1 MVEIKLTKIGITE
14 KKNDNFSEWYTQVV
28 TRAELVDYSSVKG
41 FIILREYG
49 FSIWEN
55 IQSILD
61 KEFKKDNTK
70 NAYFPLLIPESLLNR
85 ESDHFKGFTPEVF
98 WVTKTGDNDIENK
111 LAIRPTSETIAYES
125 YSKWIKSWRDL
136 PLKLNF
142 WNSVLRAEIKDTKP
156 FIRTSEFLWQEGH
169 TVHETKEDA
178 TKQVDFMLKLYKNFV
193 NEYLALPILTGRKSD
208 KEKFVGADYTLTL
221 EGIMPDGKA
230 LQMGT
235 SHHLGQNFSKPFD
248 INFLGKDEKQH
259 FTWQT
264 SWGVSW
270 RLIGALI
277 MIHGDDKGL
286 ILPPKIAP
294 IQVVI
299 IPIYYDEVKKKEILS
314 VIEDITKQLD
324 GKGIRSYAD
333 SSENHTPG
341 WKFNQW
347 EMKGVPIRIEIGPK
361 DLENNSLVVV
371 KRTSRDKKNI
381 TINDNLSDHILKELN
396 TIQDE
401 LFESAKKKH
410 NEMIHRI
417 EDYNELC
424 SKLNSEGGF
433 VKSVWCGNRE
443 CEDKIKDKTGADI
456 RLIEDE
462 IIDSACIVCRKNATN
477 AVYFA
482 KSY

>member
-1 MVEIKLTKIGITE
+1 MVKIGITE
-14 KKNDNFSEWYTQVV
+14 KKDENFSEWYTQTVLK
-28 TRAELVDYSSVKG
+28 AELIDYSQVKG

-61 KEFKKDNTK
+61 KEFKKDGTK

-98 WVTKTGDNDIENK
+98 WVTRTGDNEIDNK

-125 YSKWIKSWRDL
+125 YAKWIKSWRDL

-169 TVHETKEDA
+169 TAHETKEEA
-178 TKQVDFMLKLYKNFV
+178 TKQVDFMLKLYEDFV
-193 NEYLALPILTGRKSD
+193 NDYLALPILTGRKSD
-208 KEKFVGADYTLTL
+208 KEKFVGADYTLTI

-235 SHHLGQNFSKPFD
+235 SHHLGQNFSKPFE
-248 INFLGKDEKQH
+248 ISFLGKDEEQH
-259 FTWQT
+259 FAWQT

-270 RLIGALI
+270 RLMGALI
-277 MIHGDDKGL
+277 MTHGDDKGL

-299 IPIYYDEVKKKEILS
+299 IPIYYDEMKKNEIMK
-314 VIEDITKQLD
+314 VIEGVIKQLD
-324 GKGIRSYAD
+324 AKGVRSYVD
-333 SSENHTPG
+333 SSEQHTPG

-361 DLENNSLVVV
+361 DLEKNSFVVV
-371 KRTSRDKKNI
+371 KRNSREKRDI
-381 TINDNLSDHILKELN
+381 PIDNNTAGEIVKELK
-396 TIQDE
+396 TIQSE
-401 LFESAKKKH
+401 LYDIAKKKH
-410 NEMIHRI
+410 NNMIF
-417 EDYNELC
+417 ESVDYNELC
-424 SKLNSEGGF
+424 ERLNNERGF
-433 VKSVWCGNRE
+433 VKTGWCESRE
-443 CEDKIKDKTGADI
+443 CEDKIKDETGADI

-462 IIDSACIVCRKNATN
+462 KIDSTCIVCGKNTKN
-477 AVYFA
+477 TVYFA

>member
-1 MVEIKLTKIGITE
+1 MVKIGITE
-14 KKNDNFSEWYTQVV
+14 KKDENFSEWYTQTVLK
-28 TRAELVDYSSVKG
+28 AELIDYSQVKG

-61 KEFKKDNTK
+61 KKFKEDGTK
-70 NAYFPLLIPESLLNR
+70 NAYFPLLIPESLLNK
-85 ESDHFKGFTPEVF
+85 ESEHFKGFTPEVF

-111 LAIRPTSETIAYES
+111 LAIRPTSEAIAYES
-125 YSKWIKSWRDL
+125 YAKWIKSWRDL

-169 TVHETKEDA
+169 TAHETKEEA
-178 TKQVDFMLKLYKNFV
+178 EKQVNVMLKLYKDFV
-193 NEYLALPILTGRKSD
+193 NEYLALPILTGKKSD

-235 SHHLGQNFSKPFD
+235 SHQLGQNFSKPFE
-248 INFLGKDEKQH
+248 ISFLGKDEEQH
-259 FTWQT
+259 FVWQT

-270 RLIGALI
+270 RLMGALI

-299 IPIYYDEVKKKEILS
+299 IPIYYDEGKKNEIIKVIKKIKE
-314 VIEDITKQLD
+314 QLD
-324 GKGIRSYAD
+324 EKGVRSHVD
-333 SSENHTPG
+333 SSEQHTPG

-347 EMKGVPIRIEIGPK
+347 EMKGVPIRVEIGPK
-361 DLENNSLVVV
+361 DLDNNSLVVV
-371 KRTSRDKKNI
+371 KRNSRDKKNI
-381 TINDNLSDHILKELN
+381 TISDNLADHIMRELEI
-396 TIQDE
+396 IQDE
-401 LFESAKKKH
+401 LFESAKMKH
-410 NEMIHRI
+410 SEMIFKSD
-417 EDYNELC
+417 EYNELC
-424 SKLNSEGGF
+424 NRLANDKGF
-433 VKSVWCGNRE
+433 IKSAWCGSRE
-443 CEDKIKDKTGADI
+443 CEDKIKDETGADV

-462 IIDSACIVCRKNATN
+462 VISSSCIVCGNDATN
-477 AVYFA
+477 SVYFA

>member
-1 MVEIKLTKIGITE
+1 MIKVGITE
-14 KKNDNFSEWYTQVV
+14 KKDDNFSEWYTQVV
-28 TRAELVDYSSVKG
+28 LKAELIDYSSVKG

-49 FSIWEN
+49 YSIWEN
-55 IQSILD
+55 IQAILD
-61 KEFKKDNTK
+61 KEFKINEIK

-85 ESDHFKGFTPEVF
+85 ESEHFKGFTPEVF
-98 WVTKTGDNDIENK
+98 WVTKTGNNDIENK

-125 YSKWIKSWRDL
+125 YSKWINSWRDL

-169 TVHETKEDA
+169 TVHQTEEQA
-178 TKQVDFMLKLYKNFV
+178 IKQVETMLELYKNFV
-193 NEYLALPILTGRKSD
+193 NRCLALPILTGRKSE
-208 KEKFVGADYTLTL
+208 KEKFVGAEYTLTL

-235 SHHLGQNFSKPFD
+235 SHHLGQNFSKPFN
-248 INFLGKDEKQH
+248 ISYLGKDEKQH
-259 FTWQT
+259 LAWQT

-277 MIHGDDKGL
+277 MTHGDDKGL

-299 IPIYYDEVKKKEILS
+299 IPIYYDEEKKKKILDISNEIARQFK
-314 VIEDITKQLD
+314 D
-324 GKGIRSYAD
+324 KGIRVHVD
-333 SSENHTPG
+333 SNEQYTPG

-361 DLENNSLVVV
+361 DLDNNSIIVV
-371 KRTSRDKKNI
+371 KRNSKDKKQLEISN
-381 TINDNLSDHILKELN
+381 NLGEQIIKELN
-396 TIQDE
+396 DIQIQ
-401 LFESAKKKH
+401 LFNKAKEKQEK
-410 NEMIHRI
+410 MIYKVDSYR
-417 EDYNELC
+417 DLC
-424 SKLNSEGGF
+424 KKLNNNLGF
-433 VKSVWCGNRE
+433 MKTNWCESQE
-443 CEDKIKDKTGADI
+443 CENKIKEETGADI
-456 RLIEDE
+456 RLIENINE
-462 IIDSACIVCRKNATN
+462 SIAKCVVCSEKTST

-482 KSY
+482 KAY

>member
-1 MVEIKLTKIGITE
+1 MTKIGITE

-98 WVTKTGDNDIENK
+98 WVTKTGNNDIENK

-125 YSKWIKSWRDL
+125 YAKWIKSWRDL

-169 TVHETKEDA
+169 TVHETKDDA
-178 TKQVDFMLKLYKNFV
+178 TQQVEFMLELYKRFV
-193 NEYLALPILTGRKSD
+193 NEYLALPILTGKKSD

-235 SHHLGQNFSKPFD
+235 SHHLGQNFSKPFE
-248 INFLGKDEKQH
+248 ISFLGKDEEQH
-259 FTWQT
+259 FAWQT

-270 RLIGALI
+270 RLMGALI
-277 MIHGDDKGL
+277 MTHGDDKGL

-294 IQVVI
+294 IQIVI
-299 IPIYYDEVKKKEILS
+299 IPIYYDDVKKNEILT
-314 VIEDITKQLD
+314 VIADIVEKLD
-324 GKGIRSYAD
+324 SKGIRSYVD
-333 SSENHTPG
+333 SSEQHTPG

-361 DLENNSLVVV
+361 DLDNNSFVIV
-371 KRTSRDKKNI
+371 KRNSRDKKNI
-381 TINDNLSDHILKELN
+381 SINENPVDHIVKELDV
-396 TIQDE
+396 IQDE
-401 LFESAKKKH
+401 LFEIAKSKH
-410 NEMIHRI
+410 EDMISNSTN
-417 EDYNELC
+417 YKELC
-424 SKLNSEGGF
+424 EILNNERGF
-433 VKSVWCGNRE
+433 VKVDWCGDRD
-443 CEDKIKDKTGADI
+443 CEDKVKDETGADI
-456 RLIEDE
+456 RLIENE
-462 IIDSACIVCRKNATN
+462 NVNSVCIVCEKNATN
-477 AVYFA
+477 SVYFA

>member
-1 MVEIKLTKIGITE
+1 VDKKLVKIGITE
-14 KKNDNFSEWYTQVV
+14 KKDENFSEWYTQTVLK
-28 TRAELVDYSSVKG
+28 AELIDYSQVKG

-55 IQSILD
+55 IQAILD
-61 KEFKKDNTK
+61 KEFKKDGTK

-85 ESDHFKGFTPEVF
+85 EAEHFKGFTPEVF
-98 WVTKTGDNDIENK
+98 WVTKTGDSDIENK

-125 YSKWIKSWRDL
+125 YAKWIKSWRDL

-169 TVHETKEDA
+169 TVHETEEDA
-178 TKQVDFMLKLYKNFV
+178 TQQVEFMLRLYKKFV
-193 NEYLALPILTGRKSD
+193 NEYLALPILTGKKSD

-235 SHHLGQNFSKPFD
+235 SHHLGQNFSKPFE
-248 INFLGKDEKQH
+248 ISFLGKDEEQH
-259 FTWQT
+259 FAWQT

-270 RLIGALI
+270 RLMGALI
-277 MIHGDDKGL
+277 MTHGDDKGL

-294 IQVVI
+294 IQIVI
-299 IPIYYDEVKKKEILS
+299 IPIYYDDVKKNEILA
-314 VIEDITKQLD
+314 VIEDIVAKLD
-324 GKGIRSYAD
+324 SKNIRSYVD
-333 SSENHTPG
+333 SSDQHTPG

-347 EMKGVPIRIEIGPK
+347 EMKGVPIRMEIGPK
-361 DLENNSLVVV
+361 DLEKNSLVIV
-371 KRTSRDKKNI
+371 KRNSREKKNI
-381 TINDNLSDHILKELN
+381 SINENLVDQIVKELDAM
-396 TIQDE
+396 QDE
-401 LFESAKKKH
+401 LFEIAKSKH
-410 NEMIHRI
+410 DNMISGST
-417 EDYNELC
+417 DYKELC
-424 SKLNSEGGF
+424 ERLNKERGF
-433 VKSVWCGNRE
+433 VKVDWCGNRN
-443 CEDKIKDKTGADI
+443 CEDKVKDETGADI

-462 IIDSACIVCRKNATN
+462 NVDSVCIVCGKNATDSI
-477 AVYFA
+477 YFA

>member
-1 MVEIKLTKIGITE
+1 MDRKLVKIGITE
-14 KKNDNFSEWYTQVV
+14 KKDENFSEWYTQTVLK
-28 TRAELVDYSSVKG
+28 AELIDYSQVKG

-55 IQSILD
+55 IQAVLD
-61 KEFKKDNTK
+61 KKFKKNGTK

-85 ESDHFKGFTPEVF
+85 EADHFKGFTPEVF
-98 WVTKTGDNDIENK
+98 WVTKTGNNDIENK

-125 YSKWIKSWRDL
+125 YAKWIKSWRDL

-169 TVHETKEDA
+169 TVHETKDDA
-178 TKQVDFMLKLYKNFV
+178 TQQVEFMLELYKRFV
-193 NEYLALPILTGRKSD
+193 NEYLALPILTGKKSD

-235 SHHLGQNFSKPFD
+235 SHHLGQNFSKPFE
-248 INFLGKDEKQH
+248 ISFLGKDEEQH
-259 FTWQT
+259 FAWQT

-270 RLIGALI
+270 RLMGALI
-277 MIHGDDKGL
+277 MTHGDDKGL

-294 IQVVI
+294 IQIVI
-299 IPIYYDEVKKKEILS
+299 IPIYYDDVKKNEILT
-314 VIEDITKQLD
+314 VIDDIVEKLD
-324 GKGIRSYAD
+324 SKGIRSYVD
-333 SSENHTPG
+333 SSEQHTPG

-361 DLENNSLVVV
+361 DLDNNSFVIV
-371 KRTSRDKKNI
+371 KRNSRDKKNI
-381 TINDNLSDHILKELN
+381 SINENPVDHIVKELDV
-396 TIQDE
+396 IQDE
-401 LFESAKKKH
+401 LFEIAKSKH
-410 NEMIHRI
+410 EDMISNSTN
-417 EDYNELC
+417 YKELC
-424 SKLNSEGGF
+424 EILNNERGF
-433 VKSVWCGNRE
+433 VKVDWCGDRD
-443 CEDKIKDKTGADI
+443 CEDKVKDETGADI
-456 RLIEDE
+456 RLIENE
-462 IIDSACIVCRKNATN
+462 NVNSVCIVCEKIATN
-477 AVYFA
+477 SVYFA

>member
-1 MVEIKLTKIGITE
+1 MVKIGITE
-14 KKNDNFSEWYTQVV
+14 KKDENFSEWYTQTVLK
-28 TRAELVDYSSVKG
+28 AELIDYSQVKG

-61 KEFKKDNTK
+61 KEFKKDGTK

-125 YSKWIKSWRDL
+125 YAKWIKSWRDL

-169 TVHETKEDA
+169 TVHKTKEDA
-178 TKQVDFMLKLYKNFV
+178 IQQVEFMLKLYKKFV
-193 NEYLALPILTGRKSD
+193 NEYLALPILTGKKSD
-208 KEKFVGADYTLTL
+208 KEKFVGADYTLTI

-235 SHHLGQNFSKPFD
+235 SHHLGQNFSKPFE
-248 INFLGKDEKQH
+248 ISFLGKDEEQH
-259 FTWQT
+259 FAWQT

-277 MIHGDDKGL
+277 MTHGDDKGL

-299 IPIYYDEVKKKEILS
+299 IPIYYDDVKKNEILT
-314 VIEDITKQLD
+314 VIDDIVEKLD
-324 GKGIRSYAD
+324 SKGIRIYVD
-333 SSENHTPG
+333 SSEQHTPG

-361 DLENNSLVVV
+361 DLDNNSLVIV
-371 KRTSRDKKNI
+371 RRNSRDKKNI
-381 TINDNLSDHILKELN
+381 SMNEDPVEQIVKELDI
-396 TIQDE
+396 IQDE
-401 LFESAKKKH
+401 LFEIAKSKH
-410 NEMIHRI
+410 NNMITNI
-417 EDYNELC
+417 DNYKELC
-424 SKLNSEGGF
+424 ERLNNERGF
-433 VKSVWCGNRE
+433 IKVDWCGNRN
-443 CEDKIKDKTGADI
+443 CEDKVKDETGADI

-462 IIDSACIVCRKNATN
+462 NINSICIVCEKNATN
-477 AVYFA
+477 SVYFA

>member
-1 MVEIKLTKIGITE
+1 LTKIGITE

-98 WVTKTGDNDIENK
+98 WVTRTGDNDIENK

-125 YSKWIKSWRDL
+125 YAKWIKSWRDL

-433 VKSVWCGNRE
+433 VKSFWCGNRE

>member
-1 MVEIKLTKIGITE
+1 VERKLVKIGITE
-14 KKNDNFSEWYTQVV
+14 KKDENFSEWYTQTVLK
-28 TRAELVDYSSVKG
+28 AELIDYSQVKG

-61 KEFKKDNTK
+61 KEFKKDGTK

-85 ESDHFKGFTPEVF
+85 EADHFKGFTPEVF
-98 WVTKTGDNDIENK
+98 WVTKTGDSDIENK

-125 YSKWIKSWRDL
+125 YAKWIKSWRDL

-169 TVHETKEDA
+169 TVHETEEDA
-178 TKQVDFMLKLYKNFV
+178 IQQVEFMLKLYKKFV
-193 NEYLALPILTGRKSD
+193 NEYLAVPILTGKKSD

-235 SHHLGQNFSKPFD
+235 SHHLGQNFSKPFE
-248 INFLGKDEKQH
+248 ISFLGKDEEQH
-259 FTWQT
+259 FAWQT

-270 RLIGALI
+270 RLMGALI
-277 MIHGDDKGL
+277 MTHGDDKGL

-299 IPIYYDEVKKKEILS
+299 IPIYYDDGKKNEILG
-314 VIEDITKQLD
+314 VINDIVEKFD
-324 GKGIRSYAD
+324 SNNIRSYVD
-333 SSENHTPG
+333 SSEQHTPG

-371 KRTSRDKKNI
+371 KRNSKDKKNI
-381 TINDNLSDHILKELN
+381 SINENPVDQIVKELD
-396 TIQDE
+396 IMQDE
-401 LFESAKKKH
+401 LFETAKSKQSKMIYESNNYKK
-410 NEMIHRI
+410 
-417 EDYNELC
+417 LC
-424 SKLNSEGGF
+424 ERLNKERGF
-433 VKSVWCGNRE
+433 VKVDWCGNRD
-443 CEDKIKDKTGADI
+443 CEDKVKDETGADI

-462 IIDSACIVCRKNATN
+462 NINSLCIVCEKNATN
-477 AVYFA
+477 SVYFA

>member
-1 MVEIKLTKIGITE
+1 
-14 KKNDNFSEWYTQVV
+14 
-28 TRAELVDYSSVKG
+28 
-41 FIILREYG
+41 
-49 FSIWEN
+49 
-55 IQSILD
+55 
-61 KEFKKDNTK
+61 
-70 NAYFPLLIPESLLNR
+70 
-85 ESDHFKGFTPEVF
+85 
-98 WVTKTGDNDIENK
+98 
-111 LAIRPTSETIAYES
+111 
-125 YSKWIKSWRDL
+125 
-136 PLKLNF
+136 
-142 WNSVLRAEIKDTKP
+142 
-156 FIRTSEFLWQEGH
+156 
-169 TVHETKEDA
+169 
-178 TKQVDFMLKLYKNFV
+178 
-193 NEYLALPILTGRKSD
+193 
-208 KEKFVGADYTLTL
+208 
-221 EGIMPDGKA
+221 
-230 LQMGT
+230 MGT

-381 TINDNLSDHILKELN
+381 TINDNLSDHKLKELN
-396 TIQDE
+396 AIQDE

-433 VKSVWCGNRE
+433 VKSFWCGNRE

-462 IIDSACIVCRKNATN
+462 MIDSTCIVCRKNATN

>member
-1 MVEIKLTKIGITE
+1 MDRKLVKIGITE
-14 KKNDNFSEWYTQVV
+14 KKDENFSEWYTQTVLK
-28 TRAELVDYSSVKG
+28 AELIDYSQVKG

-55 IQSILD
+55 IQAILD
-61 KEFKKDNTK
+61 KEFKKDGTK

-85 ESDHFKGFTPEVF
+85 EADHFKGFTPEVF
-98 WVTKTGDNDIENK
+98 WVTKTGDSDIENK

-125 YSKWIKSWRDL
+125 YAKWIKSWRDL

-169 TVHETKEDA
+169 TVHETEEDA
-178 TKQVDFMLKLYKNFV
+178 TQQVEFMLRLYKKFV
-193 NEYLALPILTGRKSD
+193 NEYLALPILTGKKSD

-235 SHHLGQNFSKPFD
+235 SHHLGQNFSKPFE
-248 INFLGKDEKQH
+248 ISFLGKDEEQH
-259 FTWQT
+259 FAWQT

-270 RLIGALI
+270 RLMGALI
-277 MIHGDDKGL
+277 MTHGDDKGL

-294 IQVVI
+294 IQIVI
-299 IPIYYDEVKKKEILS
+299 IPIYYDDVKKNEILA
-314 VIEDITKQLD
+314 VIEDIVAKLD
-324 GKGIRSYAD
+324 SKNIRSYVD
-333 SSENHTPG
+333 SSDQHTPG

-347 EMKGVPIRIEIGPK
+347 EMKGVPIRMEIGPK
-361 DLENNSLVVV
+361 DLEKNSLVIV
-371 KRTSRDKKNI
+371 KRNSREKKNI
-381 TINDNLSDHILKELN
+381 SINENPVDQIVKELDAM
-396 TIQDE
+396 QDE
-401 LFESAKKKH
+401 LFEIAKSKH
-410 NEMIHRI
+410 DNMISI
-417 EDYNELC
+417 STDYKELC
-424 SKLNSEGGF
+424 EKLNKERGF
-433 VKSVWCGNRE
+433 VKVDWCGNRN
-443 CEDKIKDKTGADI
+443 CEDKVKDETGADI

-462 IIDSACIVCRKNATN
+462 NVDSVCIVCGKNSTDS
-477 AVYFA
+477 VYFA

>member
-1 MVEIKLTKIGITE
+1 MDRKLVKIGITE
-14 KKNDNFSEWYTQVV
+14 KKDENFSEWYTQTVLK
-28 TRAELVDYSSVKG
+28 AELIDYSQVKG

-55 IQSILD
+55 IQAILD
-61 KEFKKDNTK
+61 KEFKKDGTK

-85 ESDHFKGFTPEVF
+85 EADHFKGFTPEVF
-98 WVTKTGDNDIENK
+98 WVTKTGDSDIENK

-125 YSKWIKSWRDL
+125 HAKWIKSWRDL

-169 TVHETKEDA
+169 TVHETEEDA
-178 TKQVDFMLKLYKNFV
+178 TQQVEFMLRLYKKFV
-193 NEYLALPILTGRKSD
+193 NEYLALPILTGKKSD

-235 SHHLGQNFSKPFD
+235 SHHLGQNFSKPFE
-248 INFLGKDEKQH
+248 ISFLGKDEEQH
-259 FTWQT
+259 FAWQT

-270 RLIGALI
+270 RLMGALI
-277 MIHGDDKGL
+277 MTHGDDKGL

-294 IQVVI
+294 IQIVI
-299 IPIYYDEVKKKEILS
+299 IPIYYDDVKKNEILA
-314 VIEDITKQLD
+314 VIEDIVAKLD
-324 GKGIRSYAD
+324 SKNIRSYVD
-333 SSENHTPG
+333 SSDQHTPG

-347 EMKGVPIRIEIGPK
+347 EMKGVPIRMEIGPK
-361 DLENNSLVVV
+361 DLEKNSLVIV
-371 KRTSRDKKNI
+371 KRNSREKKNI
-381 TINDNLSDHILKELN
+381 SINENPVDQIVKELDAM
-396 TIQDE
+396 QDE
-401 LFESAKKKH
+401 LFEIAKSKH
-410 NEMIHRI
+410 DNMISI
-417 EDYNELC
+417 STDYKELC
-424 SKLNSEGGF
+424 EKLNKERGF
-433 VKSVWCGNRE
+433 VKVDWCGNRN
-443 CEDKIKDKTGADI
+443 CEDKVKDETGADI

-462 IIDSACIVCRKNATN
+462 NVDSICIVCGKNSTDS
-477 AVYFA
+477 VYFA

>member
-1 MVEIKLTKIGITE
+1 MDRKLVKIGITE
-14 KKNDNFSEWYTQVV
+14 KKDENFSEWYTQTVLK
-28 TRAELVDYSSVKG
+28 AELIDYSQVKG

-55 IQSILD
+55 IQAVLD
-61 KEFKKDNTK
+61 KKFKKDGTK

-85 ESDHFKGFTPEVF
+85 EADHFKGFTPEVF
-98 WVTKTGDNDIENK
+98 WVTKTGNNDIENK

-125 YSKWIKSWRDL
+125 YAKWIKSWRDL

-169 TVHETKEDA
+169 TVHETKDDA
-178 TKQVDFMLKLYKNFV
+178 TQQVEFMLELYKKFV
-193 NEYLALPILTGRKSD
+193 NEYLALPILTGKKSD

-235 SHHLGQNFSKPFD
+235 SHHLGQNFSKPFE
-248 INFLGKDEKQH
+248 ISFLGKDEEQH
-259 FTWQT
+259 FAWQT

-270 RLIGALI
+270 RLMGALI
-277 MIHGDDKGL
+277 MIHGDNKGL

-294 IQVVI
+294 IQIVI
-299 IPIYYDEVKKKEILS
+299 IPIYYDDEKKNEILT
-314 VIEDITKQLD
+314 VIDDIVEKLD
-324 GKGIRSYAD
+324 SKGIRSYVD
-333 SSENHTPG
+333 SSDQHTPG

-361 DLENNSLVVV
+361 DLDNNSLVIV
-371 KRTSRDKKNI
+371 KRNSRDKKNI
-381 TINDNLSDHILKELN
+381 SINENPVDHIVKELDV
-396 TIQDE
+396 IQDE
-401 LFESAKKKH
+401 LFEIAKSKH
-410 NEMIHRI
+410 DDMISKSVN
-417 EDYNELC
+417 YKELC
-424 SKLNSEGGF
+424 ERLNNERGF
-433 VKSVWCGNRE
+433 VKVDWCGDRD
-443 CEDKIKDKTGADI
+443 CEDKVKDETGADI

-462 IIDSACIVCRKNATN
+462 NVNSVCIVCEKIATN
-477 AVYFA
+477 SVYFA

>member
-1 MVEIKLTKIGITE
+1 MDRKLVKIGITE
-14 KKNDNFSEWYTQVV
+14 KKDENFSEWYTQTVLK
-28 TRAELVDYSSVKG
+28 AELIDYSQVKG

-61 KEFKKDNTK
+61 KEFKKDGTK

-85 ESDHFKGFTPEVF
+85 EADHFKGFTPEVF

-125 YSKWIKSWRDL
+125 YAKWIKSWRDL

-169 TVHETKEDA
+169 TVHETEEDA
-178 TKQVDFMLKLYKNFV
+178 TQQVEFMLRLYKKFV
-193 NEYLALPILTGRKSD
+193 NEYLALPILTGKKSD

-235 SHHLGQNFSKPFD
+235 SHHLGQNFSKPFE
-248 INFLGKDEKQH
+248 ISFLGKDEEQH
-259 FTWQT
+259 FAWQT

-270 RLIGALI
+270 RLMGALI
-277 MIHGDDKGL
+277 MTHGDDKGL

-294 IQVVI
+294 IQIVI
-299 IPIYYDEVKKKEILS
+299 IPIYYDDVKKNEILA
-314 VIEDITKQLD
+314 VIEDIVAKLD
-324 GKGIRSYAD
+324 SKNIRSYVD
-333 SSENHTPG
+333 SSDQHTPG

-347 EMKGVPIRIEIGPK
+347 EMKGVPIRMEIGPK
-361 DLENNSLVVV
+361 DLEKNSLVIV
-371 KRTSRDKKNI
+371 KRNSREKKNI
-381 TINDNLSDHILKELN
+381 SINENPVDQIVKELDAM
-396 TIQDE
+396 QDE
-401 LFESAKKKH
+401 LFEIAKSKH
-410 NEMIHRI
+410 DNMISI
-417 EDYNELC
+417 STDYKELC
-424 SKLNSEGGF
+424 EKLNKERGF
-433 VKSVWCGNRE
+433 VKVDWCGNRN
-443 CEDKIKDKTGADI
+443 CEDKVKDETGADI

-462 IIDSACIVCRKNATN
+462 NVDSVCIVCGKNATDSI
-477 AVYFA
+477 YFA

>member
-1 MVEIKLTKIGITE
+1 MDRKLVKIGITE
-14 KKNDNFSEWYTQVV
+14 KKDENFSEWYTQTVLK
-28 TRAELVDYSSVKG
+28 AELIDYSQVKG

-55 IQSILD
+55 IQAILD
-61 KEFKKDNTK
+61 KEFKKDGTK

-85 ESDHFKGFTPEVF
+85 EADHFKGFTPEVF
-98 WVTKTGDNDIENK
+98 WVTKTGDSDIENK

-125 YSKWIKSWRDL
+125 YAKWIKSWRDL

-169 TVHETKEDA
+169 TVHETEEDA
-178 TKQVDFMLKLYKNFV
+178 TQQVEFMLRLYKKFV
-193 NEYLALPILTGRKSD
+193 NEYLALPILTGKKSD

-235 SHHLGQNFSKPFD
+235 SHHLGQNFSKPFE
-248 INFLGKDEKQH
+248 ISFLGKDEEQH
-259 FTWQT
+259 FAWQT

-270 RLIGALI
+270 RLMGALI
-277 MIHGDDKGL
+277 MAHGDDKGL

-294 IQVVI
+294 IQIVI
-299 IPIYYDEVKKKEILS
+299 IPIYYDDVKKNEILA
-314 VIEDITKQLD
+314 VIEDIVAKLD
-324 GKGIRSYAD
+324 SKNIRSYVD
-333 SSENHTPG
+333 SSDQHTPG

-347 EMKGVPIRIEIGPK
+347 EMKGVPIRMEIGPK
-361 DLENNSLVVV
+361 DLEKNSLVIV
-371 KRTSRDKKNI
+371 KRNSREKKNI
-381 TINDNLSDHILKELN
+381 SINENPVDQIVKELDAM
-396 TIQDE
+396 QDE
-401 LFESAKKKH
+401 LFEIAKSKH
-410 NEMIHRI
+410 DNMISI
-417 EDYNELC
+417 STDYKELC
-424 SKLNSEGGF
+424 EKLNKERGF
-433 VKSVWCGNRE
+433 VKVDWCGNRN
-443 CEDKIKDKTGADI
+443 CEDKVKDETGADI

-462 IIDSACIVCRKNATN
+462 NVDSVCIVCGKNSTDS
-477 AVYFA
+477 VYFA

>member
-1 MVEIKLTKIGITE
+1 MDRKLVKIGITE
-14 KKNDNFSEWYTQVV
+14 KKDENFSEWYTQTVLK
-28 TRAELVDYSSVKG
+28 AELIDYSQVKG

-55 IQSILD
+55 IQAILD
-61 KEFKKDNTK
+61 KEFKKDGTK

-85 ESDHFKGFTPEVF
+85 EADHFKGFTPEVF
-98 WVTKTGDNDIENK
+98 WVTKTGDSDIENK

-125 YSKWIKSWRDL
+125 YAKWIKSWRDL

-169 TVHETKEDA
+169 TVHETEEDA
-178 TKQVDFMLKLYKNFV
+178 TQQVEFMLRLYKKFV
-193 NEYLALPILTGRKSD
+193 NEYLALPILTGKKSD

-235 SHHLGQNFSKPFD
+235 SHHLGQNFSKPFE
-248 INFLGKDEKQH
+248 ISFLGKDEEQH
-259 FTWQT
+259 FAWQT

-270 RLIGALI
+270 RLMGALI
-277 MIHGDDKGL
+277 MTHGDDKGL

-294 IQVVI
+294 IQIVI
-299 IPIYYDEVKKKEILS
+299 IPIYYDDVKKNEILA
-314 VIEDITKQLD
+314 VIEDIVAKLD
-324 GKGIRSYAD
+324 SKNIRSYVD
-333 SSENHTPG
+333 SSDQHTPG

-347 EMKGVPIRIEIGPK
+347 EMKGVPIRMEIGPK
-361 DLENNSLVVV
+361 DLEKNSLVIV
-371 KRTSRDKKNI
+371 KRNSREKKNI
-381 TINDNLSDHILKELN
+381 SINENPVDQIVKELDAM
-396 TIQDE
+396 QDE
-401 LFESAKKKH
+401 LFEIAKSKH
-410 NEMIHRI
+410 DNMISRSTN
-417 EDYNELC
+417 YKELC
-424 SKLNSEGGF
+424 EKLNKERGF
-433 VKSVWCGNRE
+433 VKVDWCGNRN
-443 CEDKIKDKTGADI
+443 CEDKVKDETGADI

-462 IIDSACIVCRKNATN
+462 NVDSICIVCGKNSTDS
-477 AVYFA
+477 VYFA

>member
-1 MVEIKLTKIGITE
+1 MDRKLVKIGITE
-14 KKNDNFSEWYTQVV
+14 KKDENFSEWYTQTVLK
-28 TRAELVDYSSVKG
+28 AELIDYSQVKG

-55 IQSILD
+55 IQAILD
-61 KEFKKDNTK
+61 KEFKKDGTK

-85 ESDHFKGFTPEVF
+85 EADHFKGFTPEVF
-98 WVTKTGDNDIENK
+98 WVTKTGDSDIENK

-125 YSKWIKSWRDL
+125 YAKWIKSWRDL

-169 TVHETKEDA
+169 TVHETEEDA
-178 TKQVDFMLKLYKNFV
+178 TQQVEFMLRLYKKFV
-193 NEYLALPILTGRKSD
+193 NEYLALPILTGKKSD

-235 SHHLGQNFSKPFD
+235 SHHLGQNFSKPFE
-248 INFLGKDEKQH
+248 ISFLGKDEEQH
-259 FTWQT
+259 FAWQT

-270 RLIGALI
+270 RLMGALI
-277 MIHGDDKGL
+277 MTHGDDKGL

-299 IPIYYDEVKKKEILS
+299 IPIYYDDVKKNEILA
-314 VIEDITKQLD
+314 VIEDIVAKLD
-324 GKGIRSYAD
+324 SKNIRSYVD
-333 SSENHTPG
+333 SSDQHTPG

-347 EMKGVPIRIEIGPK
+347 EMKGVPIRMEIGPK
-361 DLENNSLVVV
+361 DLEKNSLVIV
-371 KRTSRDKKNI
+371 KRNSREKKNI
-381 TINDNLSDHILKELN
+381 SINENPVDQIVKELDAM
-396 TIQDE
+396 QDE
-401 LFESAKKKH
+401 LFEIAKSKH
-410 NEMIHRI
+410 DNMISI
-417 EDYNELC
+417 STDYKELC
-424 SKLNSEGGF
+424 EKLNKERGF
-433 VKSVWCGNRE
+433 VKVDWCGNRN
-443 CEDKIKDKTGADI
+443 CEDKVKDETGADI

-462 IIDSACIVCRKNATN
+462 NVDSVCIVCGKNSTDS
-477 AVYFA
+477 VYFA

>member
-1 MVEIKLTKIGITE
+1 MDRKLVKIGITE
-14 KKNDNFSEWYTQVV
+14 KKDENFSEWYTQTVLK
-28 TRAELVDYSSVKG
+28 AELIDYSQVKG

-55 IQSILD
+55 IQAILD
-61 KEFKKDNTK
+61 KEFKKDGTK

-85 ESDHFKGFTPEVF
+85 EAEHFKGFTPEVF
-98 WVTKTGDNDIENK
+98 WVTKTGDSDIENK

-125 YSKWIKSWRDL
+125 YGKWIKSWRDL

-169 TVHETKEDA
+169 TVHETEEDA
-178 TKQVDFMLKLYKNFV
+178 TQQVEFMLRLYKKFV
-193 NEYLALPILTGRKSD
+193 NEYLALPILTGKKSD

-235 SHHLGQNFSKPFD
+235 SHHLGQNFSKPFE
-248 INFLGKDEKQH
+248 ISFLGKDEEQH
-259 FTWQT
+259 FAWQT

-270 RLIGALI
+270 RLMGALI
-277 MIHGDDKGL
+277 MTHGDDKGL

-294 IQVVI
+294 IQIVI
-299 IPIYYDEVKKKEILS
+299 IPIYYDDVKKNEILA
-314 VIEDITKQLD
+314 VIEDIVAKLD
-324 GKGIRSYAD
+324 SKNIRSYVD
-333 SSENHTPG
+333 SSDQHTPG

-347 EMKGVPIRIEIGPK
+347 EMKGVPIRMEIGPK
-361 DLENNSLVVV
+361 DLEKNSLVIV
-371 KRTSRDKKNI
+371 KRNSREKKNI
-381 TINDNLSDHILKELN
+381 SINENPVDQIVKELDAM
-396 TIQDE
+396 QDE
-401 LFESAKKKH
+401 LFEIAKSKH
-410 NEMIHRI
+410 DNMISGST
-417 EDYNELC
+417 DYKELC
-424 SKLNSEGGF
+424 EKLNKERGF
-433 VKSVWCGNRE
+433 VKVDWCGNRN
-443 CEDKIKDKTGADI
+443 CEDKVKDETGADI

-462 IIDSACIVCRKNATN
+462 NVDSVCIVCGKNSTDS
-477 AVYFA
+477 VYFA

>member
-1 MVEIKLTKIGITE
+1 MDRKLVKIGITE
-14 KKNDNFSEWYTQVV
+14 KKDENFSEWYTQTVLK
-28 TRAELVDYSSVKG
+28 AELIDYSQVKG

-55 IQSILD
+55 IQAILD
-61 KEFKKDNTK
+61 KEFKKDGTK

-85 ESDHFKGFTPEVF
+85 EADHFKGFTPEVF
-98 WVTKTGDNDIENK
+98 WVTKTGDSDIENK

-125 YSKWIKSWRDL
+125 YAKWIKSWRDL

-169 TVHETKEDA
+169 TVHETEEDA
-178 TKQVDFMLKLYKNFV
+178 TQQVEFMLRLYKKFV
-193 NEYLALPILTGRKSD
+193 NEYLALPILTGKKSD

-235 SHHLGQNFSKPFD
+235 SHHLGQNFSKPFE
-248 INFLGKDEKQH
+248 ISFLGKDEEQH
-259 FTWQT
+259 FAWQT

-270 RLIGALI
+270 RLMGALI
-277 MIHGDDKGL
+277 MTHGDDKGL

-294 IQVVI
+294 IQIVI
-299 IPIYYDEVKKKEILS
+299 IPIYYDDVKKNEILA
-314 VIEDITKQLD
+314 VIEDIVAKLD
-324 GKGIRSYAD
+324 SKNIRSYVD
-333 SSENHTPG
+333 SSDQHTPG

-347 EMKGVPIRIEIGPK
+347 EMKGVPIRMEIGPK
-361 DLENNSLVVV
+361 DLEKNSLVIV
-371 KRTSRDKKNI
+371 KRNSREKKNI
-381 TINDNLSDHILKELN
+381 SINENPVDQIVKELDAM
-396 TIQDE
+396 QDE
-401 LFESAKKKH
+401 LFEIAKSKH
-410 NEMIHRI
+410 DNMISI
-417 EDYNELC
+417 STDYKELC
-424 SKLNSEGGF
+424 EKLNKERGF
-433 VKSVWCGNRE
+433 VKVDWCGNRN
-443 CEDKIKDKTGADI
+443 CEDKVKDETGADI

-462 IIDSACIVCRKNATN
+462 NVDSICIVCGKNSTDS
-477 AVYFA
+477 VYFA

>member
-1 MVEIKLTKIGITE
+1 MDRKLVKIGITE
-14 KKNDNFSEWYTQVV
+14 KKDENFSEWYTQTVLK
-28 TRAELVDYSSVKG
+28 AELIDYSQVKG

-55 IQSILD
+55 IQAILD
-61 KEFKKDNTK
+61 KEFKKDGTK

-85 ESDHFKGFTPEVF
+85 EADHFKGFTPEVF
-98 WVTKTGDNDIENK
+98 WVTKTGDSDIENK

-125 YSKWIKSWRDL
+125 YAKWIKSWRDL

-169 TVHETKEDA
+169 TVHETEEDA
-178 TKQVDFMLKLYKNFV
+178 TQQVEFMLRLYKKFV
-193 NEYLALPILTGRKSD
+193 NEYLALPILTGKKSD

-235 SHHLGQNFSKPFD
+235 SHHLGQNFSKPFE
-248 INFLGKDEKQH
+248 ISFLGKDEEQH
-259 FTWQT
+259 FAWQT

-270 RLIGALI
+270 RLMGALI
-277 MIHGDDKGL
+277 MTHGDDKGL

-294 IQVVI
+294 IQIVI
-299 IPIYYDEVKKKEILS
+299 IPIYYDDVKKNEILA
-314 VIEDITKQLD
+314 VIEDIVAKLD
-324 GKGIRSYAD
+324 SKNIRSYVD
-333 SSENHTPG
+333 SSDQHTPG

-347 EMKGVPIRIEIGPK
+347 EMKGVPIRMEIGPK
-361 DLENNSLVVV
+361 DLEKNSLVIV
-371 KRTSRDKKNI
+371 KRNSREKKNI
-381 TINDNLSDHILKELN
+381 SINENPVDQIVKELDAM
-396 TIQDE
+396 QDE
-401 LFESAKKKH
+401 LFEIANSKH
-410 NEMIHRI
+410 DNMISRST
-417 EDYNELC
+417 DYKELC
-424 SKLNSEGGF
+424 EKLNKERGF
-433 VKSVWCGNRE
+433 VKVDWCGNRN
-443 CEDKIKDKTGADI
+443 CEDKVKDETGADI

-462 IIDSACIVCRKNATN
+462 NVDSICIVCGKNSTDS
-477 AVYFA
+477 VYFA

>member
-1 MVEIKLTKIGITE
+1 VDRKLVKIGITE
-14 KKNDNFSEWYTQVV
+14 KKDENFSEWYTQTVLK
-28 TRAELVDYSSVKG
+28 AELIDYSQVKG

-55 IQSILD
+55 IQAILD
-61 KEFKKDNTK
+61 KEFKKDGTK

-85 ESDHFKGFTPEVF
+85 EADHFKGFTPEVF
-98 WVTKTGDNDIENK
+98 WVTKTGDSDIENK

-125 YSKWIKSWRDL
+125 YAKWIKSWRDL

-169 TVHETKEDA
+169 TVHETEEDA
-178 TKQVDFMLKLYKNFV
+178 TQQVEFMLRLYKKFV
-193 NEYLALPILTGRKSD
+193 NEYLALPILTGKKSD

-235 SHHLGQNFSKPFD
+235 SHHLGQNFSKPFE
-248 INFLGKDEKQH
+248 ISFLGKDEEQH
-259 FTWQT
+259 FAWQT

-270 RLIGALI
+270 RLMGALI
-277 MIHGDDKGL
+277 MTHGDDKGL

-294 IQVVI
+294 IQIVI
-299 IPIYYDEVKKKEILS
+299 IPIYYDDVKKNEILA
-314 VIEDITKQLD
+314 VIEDIVAKLD
-324 GKGIRSYAD
+324 SKNIRSYVD
-333 SSENHTPG
+333 SSDQHTPG

-347 EMKGVPIRIEIGPK
+347 EMKGVPIRMEIGPK
-361 DLENNSLVVV
+361 DLEKNSLVIV
-371 KRTSRDKKNI
+371 KRNSREKKNI
-381 TINDNLSDHILKELN
+381 SINENPVDQIVKELDAM
-396 TIQDE
+396 QDE
-401 LFESAKKKH
+401 LFEIAKSKH
-410 NEMIHRI
+410 DNMISI
-417 EDYNELC
+417 STDYKELC
-424 SKLNSEGGF
+424 EKLNKERGF
-433 VKSVWCGNRE
+433 VKVDWCGNRN
-443 CEDKIKDKTGADI
+443 CEDKVKDETGADI

-462 IIDSACIVCRKNATN
+462 NVDSICIVCGKNSTDS
-477 AVYFA
+477 VYFA

>member
-1 MVEIKLTKIGITE
+1 MVKIGITE
-14 KKNDNFSEWYTQVV
+14 KKDENFSEWYTQTVLK
-28 TRAELVDYSSVKG
+28 AELIDYSQVKG

-55 IQSILD
+55 IQAVLD
-61 KEFKKDNTK
+61 KKFKKDGTK

-85 ESDHFKGFTPEVF
+85 EADHFKGFTPEVF
-98 WVTKTGDNDIENK
+98 WVTKTGNNDIENK

-125 YSKWIKSWRDL
+125 YAKWIKSWRDL

-169 TVHETKEDA
+169 TVHETKDDA
-178 TKQVDFMLKLYKNFV
+178 TQQVEFMLELYKKFV
-193 NEYLALPILTGRKSD
+193 NEYLALPILTGKKSD

-235 SHHLGQNFSKPFD
+235 SHHLGQNFSKPFE
-248 INFLGKDEKQH
+248 ISFLGKDEEQH
-259 FTWQT
+259 FAWQT

-270 RLIGALI
+270 RLMGALI
-277 MIHGDDKGL
+277 MTHGDNKGL

-294 IQVVI
+294 IQIVI
-299 IPIYYDEVKKKEILS
+299 IPIYYDDVKKNEILT
-314 VIEDITKQLD
+314 VIADIVEKLD
-324 GKGIRSYAD
+324 SKGIRSYVD
-333 SSENHTPG
+333 SSEQHTPG

-361 DLENNSLVVV
+361 DLDNNSFVIV
-371 KRTSRDKKNI
+371 KRNSRDKKNI
-381 TINDNLSDHILKELN
+381 SINENPVDHIVKELDV
-396 TIQDE
+396 IQDE
-401 LFESAKKKH
+401 LFEIAKSKH
-410 NEMIHRI
+410 EDMISNSTN
-417 EDYNELC
+417 YKELC
-424 SKLNSEGGF
+424 EILNNERGF
-433 VKSVWCGNRE
+433 VKVDWCGDRD
-443 CEDKIKDKTGADI
+443 CEDKVKDETGADI
-456 RLIEDE
+456 RLIENE
-462 IIDSACIVCRKNATN
+462 NVNSVCIVCEKIATN
-477 AVYFA
+477 SVYFA

>member
-1 MVEIKLTKIGITE
+1 MDRKLVKIGITE
-14 KKNDNFSEWYTQVV
+14 KKDENFSEWYTQTVLK
-28 TRAELVDYSSVKG
+28 AELIDYSQVKG

-55 IQSILD
+55 IQAVLD
-61 KEFKKDNTK
+61 KKFKKDGTK

-85 ESDHFKGFTPEVF
+85 EADHFKGFTPEVF
-98 WVTKTGDNDIENK
+98 WVTKTGNNDIENK

-125 YSKWIKSWRDL
+125 YAKWIKSWRDL

-169 TVHETKEDA
+169 TVHETKDDA
-178 TKQVDFMLKLYKNFV
+178 TKQVEFMLELYKKFV
-193 NEYLALPILTGRKSD
+193 NEYLALPILTGKKSD

-235 SHHLGQNFSKPFD
+235 SHHLGQNFSKPFE
-248 INFLGKDEKQH
+248 ISFLGKDEEQH
-259 FTWQT
+259 FAWQT

-270 RLIGALI
+270 RLMGALI
-277 MIHGDDKGL
+277 MTHGDNKGL

-294 IQVVI
+294 IQIVI
-299 IPIYYDEVKKKEILS
+299 IPIYYDDVKKNEILT
-314 VIEDITKQLD
+314 VIDDIVEKLD
-324 GKGIRSYAD
+324 SKGIRSYVD
-333 SSENHTPG
+333 SSDQHTPG

-361 DLENNSLVVV
+361 DLDNNSLVIV
-371 KRTSRDKKNI
+371 KRNSRDKKNI
-381 TINDNLSDHILKELN
+381 SINENPVDQIVKELDV
-396 TIQDE
+396 IQDE
-401 LFESAKKKH
+401 LFEIAKSKHDDMISKSANYK
-410 NEMIHRI
+410 
-417 EDYNELC
+417 ELC
-424 SKLNSEGGF
+424 EILNNERGF
-433 VKSVWCGNRE
+433 VKVDWCGDRD
-443 CEDKIKDKTGADI
+443 CEDKVKDETGADI

-462 IIDSACIVCRKNATN
+462 NVNSVCIVCEKIATN
-477 AVYFA
+477 SVYFA

>member
-1 MVEIKLTKIGITE
+1 MVKIGITE
-14 KKNDNFSEWYTQVV
+14 KKDENFSEWYTQTVLK
-28 TRAELVDYSSVKG
+28 AELIDYSQVKG

-55 IQSILD
+55 IQAILD
-61 KEFKKDNTK
+61 KEFKKDGTK

-85 ESDHFKGFTPEVF
+85 EAEHFKGFTPEVF
-98 WVTKTGDNDIENK
+98 WVTKTGDSDIENK

-125 YSKWIKSWRDL
+125 YAKWIKSWRDL

-169 TVHETKEDA
+169 TVHETEEDA
-178 TKQVDFMLKLYKNFV
+178 TQQVEFMLRLYKKFV
-193 NEYLALPILTGRKSD
+193 NEYLALPILTGKKSD

-235 SHHLGQNFSKPFD
+235 SHHLGQNFSKPFE
-248 INFLGKDEKQH
+248 ISFLGKDEEQH
-259 FTWQT
+259 FAWQT

-270 RLIGALI
+270 RLMGALI
-277 MIHGDDKGL
+277 MTHGDDKGL

-294 IQVVI
+294 IQIVI
-299 IPIYYDEVKKKEILS
+299 IPIYYDDVKKNEILA
-314 VIEDITKQLD
+314 VIEDIVAKLD
-324 GKGIRSYAD
+324 SKNIRSYVD
-333 SSENHTPG
+333 SSDQHTPG

-347 EMKGVPIRIEIGPK
+347 EMKGVPIRMEIGPK
-361 DLENNSLVVV
+361 DLEKNSLVIV
-371 KRTSRDKKNI
+371 KRNSREKKNI
-381 TINDNLSDHILKELN
+381 SINENPVDQIVKELDAM
-396 TIQDE
+396 QDE
-401 LFESAKKKH
+401 LFEIAKSKH
-410 NEMIHRI
+410 DNMISI
-417 EDYNELC
+417 STDYKELC
-424 SKLNSEGGF
+424 EKLNKERGF
-433 VKSVWCGNRE
+433 VKVDWCGNRN
-443 CEDKIKDKTGADI
+443 CEDKVKDETGADI

-462 IIDSACIVCRKNATN
+462 NVDSICIVCGKNSTDS
-477 AVYFA
+477 VYFA

>member
-1 MVEIKLTKIGITE
+1 MDRKLVKIGITE
-14 KKNDNFSEWYTQVV
+14 KKDENFSEWYTQTVLK
-28 TRAELVDYSSVKG
+28 AELIDYSQVKG

-55 IQSILD
+55 IQAVLD
-61 KEFKKDNTK
+61 KKFKKDGTK

-85 ESDHFKGFTPEVF
+85 EADHFKGFTPEVF
-98 WVTKTGDNDIENK
+98 WVTKTGNNDIENK

-125 YSKWIKSWRDL
+125 YAKWIKSWRDL

-169 TVHETKEDA
+169 TVHETKDDA
-178 TKQVDFMLKLYKNFV
+178 TQQVEFMLELYKKFV
-193 NEYLALPILTGRKSD
+193 NEYLALPILTGKKSD

-235 SHHLGQNFSKPFD
+235 SHHLGQNFSKPFE
-248 INFLGKDEKQH
+248 ISFLGKDEEQH
-259 FTWQT
+259 FAWQT

-270 RLIGALI
+270 RLMGALI
-277 MIHGDDKGL
+277 MTHGDNKGL

-294 IQVVI
+294 IQIVI
-299 IPIYYDEVKKKEILS
+299 IPIYYDDVKKNEILT
-314 VIEDITKQLD
+314 VIDDIVEKLD
-324 GKGIRSYAD
+324 SKGIRSYVD
-333 SSENHTPG
+333 SSDQHTPG

-361 DLENNSLVVV
+361 DLDNNSLVIV
-371 KRTSRDKKNI
+371 KRNSRDKKNI
-381 TINDNLSDHILKELN
+381 SINENPVDQIVKELDV
-396 TIQDE
+396 IQDE
-401 LFESAKKKH
+401 LFEIAKSKHDDMISKSANYK
-410 NEMIHRI
+410 
-417 EDYNELC
+417 ELC
-424 SKLNSEGGF
+424 EILNNERGF
-433 VKSVWCGNRE
+433 VKVDWCGDRD
-443 CEDKIKDKTGADI
+443 CEDKVKDETGADI

-462 IIDSACIVCRKNATN
+462 NVNSVCIVCEKIATN
-477 AVYFA
+477 SVYFA

>member
-1 MVEIKLTKIGITE
+1 VERKLVKIGITE
-14 KKNDNFSEWYTQVV
+14 KKDENFSEWYTQTVLK
-28 TRAELVDYSSVKG
+28 AELIDYSQVKG

-61 KEFKKDNTK
+61 KEFKKDGTK

-98 WVTKTGDNDIENK
+98 WVTKTGDSDIENK

-125 YSKWIKSWRDL
+125 YAKWIKSWRDL

-169 TVHETKEDA
+169 TVHETEEDA
-178 TKQVDFMLKLYKNFV
+178 IQQVEFMLKLYKKFV
-193 NEYLALPILTGRKSD
+193 NEYLAVPILTGKKSD

-235 SHHLGQNFSKPFD
+235 SHHLGQNFSKPFE
-248 INFLGKDEKQH
+248 ISFLGKDEEQH
-259 FTWQT
+259 FAWQT

-270 RLIGALI
+270 RLMGALI
-277 MIHGDDKGL
+277 MTHGDDKGL

-299 IPIYYDEVKKKEILS
+299 IPIYYDDGKKNEILG
-314 VIEDITKQLD
+314 VINDIVEKFD
-324 GKGIRSYAD
+324 SNNIRSYVD
-333 SSENHTPG
+333 SSEQHTPG

-371 KRTSRDKKNI
+371 KRNSKDKKNI
-381 TINDNLSDHILKELN
+381 SINKNPVDQIVRELD
-396 TIQDE
+396 IMQDE
-401 LFESAKKKH
+401 LFETAKSKQSK
-410 NEMIHRI
+410 MIY
-417 EDYNELC
+417 ESNNYKELC
-424 SKLNSEGGF
+424 ERLNKERGF
-433 VKSVWCGNRE
+433 VKVDWCGNRD
-443 CEDKIKDKTGADI
+443 CEDKVKDETGADI

-462 IIDSACIVCRKNATN
+462 NINSLCIVCEKNATN
-477 AVYFA
+477 SVYFA

>member
-1 MVEIKLTKIGITE
+1 MDRKLVKIGITE
-14 KKNDNFSEWYTQVV
+14 KKDENFSEWYTQTVLK
-28 TRAELVDYSSVKG
+28 AELIDYSQVKG

-55 IQSILD
+55 IQAVLD
-61 KEFKKDNTK
+61 KKFKKDGTK

-85 ESDHFKGFTPEVF
+85 EADHFKGFTPEVF
-98 WVTKTGDNDIENK
+98 WVTKTGNNDIENK

-125 YSKWIKSWRDL
+125 YAKWIKSWRDL

-169 TVHETKEDA
+169 TVHETKDDA
-178 TKQVDFMLKLYKNFV
+178 TQQVEFMLELYKRFV
-193 NEYLALPILTGRKSD
+193 NEYLALPILTGKKSD

-235 SHHLGQNFSKPFD
+235 SHHLGQNFSKPFE
-248 INFLGKDEKQH
+248 ISFLGKDEEQH
-259 FTWQT
+259 FAWQT

-270 RLIGALI
+270 RLMGALI
-277 MIHGDDKGL
+277 MTHGDDKGL

-294 IQVVI
+294 IQIVI
-299 IPIYYDEVKKKEILS
+299 IPIYYDDVKKNEILT
-314 VIEDITKQLD
+314 VIADIVEKLD
-324 GKGIRSYAD
+324 SKGIRSYVD
-333 SSENHTPG
+333 SSEQHTPG

-361 DLENNSLVVV
+361 DLDNNSFVIV
-371 KRTSRDKKNI
+371 KRNSRDKKNI
-381 TINDNLSDHILKELN
+381 SINENPVDHIVKELDV
-396 TIQDE
+396 IQDE
-401 LFESAKKKH
+401 LFEIAKSKH
-410 NEMIHRI
+410 EDMISNSTN
-417 EDYNELC
+417 YKELC
-424 SKLNSEGGF
+424 EILNNERGF
-433 VKSVWCGNRE
+433 VKVDWCGDRD
-443 CEDKIKDKTGADI
+443 CEDKVKDETGADI

-462 IIDSACIVCRKNATN
+462 NVNSVCIVCEKIATN
-477 AVYFA
+477 SVYFA

>member
-1 MVEIKLTKIGITE
+1 MVKIGITE
-14 KKNDNFSEWYTQVV
+14 KKDENFSEWYTQTVLK
-28 TRAELVDYSSVKG
+28 AELIDYSQVKG

-61 KEFKKDNTK
+61 KEFKKDGTK

-98 WVTKTGDNDIENK
+98 WVTRTGDNEIDNK

-125 YSKWIKSWRDL
+125 YAKWIKSWRDL

-169 TVHETKEDA
+169 TAHETKEEA
-178 TKQVDFMLKLYKNFV
+178 TKQVDFMLKLYEDFV
-193 NEYLALPILTGRKSD
+193 NDYLALPILTGRKSD
-208 KEKFVGADYTLTL
+208 KEKFVGADYTLTI

-235 SHHLGQNFSKPFD
+235 SHHLGQNFSKPFE
-248 INFLGKDEKQH
+248 ISFLGKDEEQH
-259 FTWQT
+259 FAWQT

-270 RLIGALI
+270 RLMGALI
-277 MIHGDDKGL
+277 MTHGDDKGL

-299 IPIYYDEVKKKEILS
+299 IPIYYDEMKKNEIMK
-314 VIEDITKQLD
+314 VIEGVIKQLD
-324 GKGIRSYAD
+324 AKGVRSYVD
-333 SSENHTPG
+333 STEQHTPG

-361 DLENNSLVVV
+361 DLEKNSFVVV
-371 KRTSRDKKNI
+371 KRNSREKRDI
-381 TINDNLSDHILKELN
+381 PIDNNTAGEIVKELK
-396 TIQDE
+396 TIQSE
-401 LFESAKKKH
+401 LYDIAKKKH
-410 NEMIHRI
+410 NNMIF
-417 EDYNELC
+417 ESVDYNELC
-424 SKLNSEGGF
+424 ERLNNERGF
-433 VKSVWCGNRE
+433 VKTGWCESRE
-443 CEDKIKDKTGADI
+443 CEDKIKDETGADI

-462 IIDSACIVCRKNATN
+462 KIDSTCIVCGKNTKN
-477 AVYFA
+477 TVYFA

>member
-1 MVEIKLTKIGITE
+1 MIKVGITE
-14 KKNDNFSEWYTQVV
+14 KKDDNFSEWYTQVV
-28 TRAELVDYSSVKG
+28 LKAELIDYSSVKG

-49 FSIWEN
+49 YSIWEN
-55 IQSILD
+55 IQAILD
-61 KEFKKDNTK
+61 KEFKINEIK

-85 ESDHFKGFTPEVF
+85 ESEHFKGFTPEVF
-98 WVTKTGDNDIENK
+98 WVTKTGNNDKENK

-125 YSKWIKSWRDL
+125 YSKWINSWRDL

-169 TVHETKEDA
+169 TVHQTEEQA
-178 TKQVDFMLKLYKNFV
+178 IKQVETMLELYKNFV
-193 NEYLALPILTGRKSD
+193 NRCLALPILTGRKSE
-208 KEKFVGADYTLTL
+208 KEKFVGAEYTLTL

-235 SHHLGQNFSKPFD
+235 SHHLGQNFSKPFN
-248 INFLGKDEKQH
+248 ISYLGKDEKQH
-259 FTWQT
+259 LAWQT

-277 MIHGDDKGL
+277 MTHGDDKGL

-299 IPIYYDEVKKKEILS
+299 IPIYYDEEKKKKILDISNEIARQFK
-314 VIEDITKQLD
+314 D
-324 GKGIRSYAD
+324 KGIRVHVD
-333 SSENHTPG
+333 SNEQYTPG

-361 DLENNSLVVV
+361 DLDNNSIIVV
-371 KRTSRDKKNI
+371 KRNSKDKKQLEISN
-381 TINDNLSDHILKELN
+381 NLGEQIIKELN
-396 TIQDE
+396 DIQIQ
-401 LFESAKKKH
+401 LFNKAKEKQEK
-410 NEMIHRI
+410 MIYKVDSYR
-417 EDYNELC
+417 DLC
-424 SKLNSEGGF
+424 KKLNNNLGF
-433 VKSVWCGNRE
+433 MKTNWCESQE
-443 CEDKIKDKTGADI
+443 CENKIKEETGADI
-456 RLIEDE
+456 RLIENINE
-462 IIDSACIVCRKNATN
+462 SIAKCVVCSEKTST

-482 KSY
+482 KAY